1 MDAVTRRSIDLPRP
15 MIGGNWGGRG
25 RLDGGDHAEC
35 SLEQGPSDGQKRPL
49 KTKELW
55 AIRVR
60 LRLEHRARDL
70 ALFNQ
75 QAQEM

>member
-1 MDAVTRRSIDLPRP
+1 MDAVTRRADRFASPDDRREV
-15 MIGGNWGGRG
+15 GRRG
-25 RLDGGDHAEC
+25 RLGGGDQC
-35 SLEQGPSDGQKRPL
+35 PLEQAPSDGQKRLL

-75 QAQEM
+75 QAQGM